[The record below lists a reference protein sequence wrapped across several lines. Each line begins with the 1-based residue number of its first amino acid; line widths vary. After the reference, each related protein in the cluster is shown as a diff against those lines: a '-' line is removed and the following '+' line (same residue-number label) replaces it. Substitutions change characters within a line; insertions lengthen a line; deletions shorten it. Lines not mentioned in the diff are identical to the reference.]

1 MLMIIR
7 VLTNY
12 TVLSI
17 LPKTINSGYLN
28 INFHNILFI
37 ITSVNWEKTGYFLE
51 SVASVKVKN
60 VNMTFFLIT

>member
-28 INFHNILFI
+28 INFHNISFI